1 MEVDGIT
8 EKIGKSLLDSNIKT
22 VLDLME
28 ADEESLLEI
37 SGINASLVEQVY
49 SSVQQFIERDDLDL
63 DDEDNSE
70 KLENDEEE

>member
-1 MEVDGIT
+1 
-8 EKIGKSLLDSNIKT
+8 
-22 VLDLME
+22 ME

-37 SGINASLVEQVY
+37 SGINASHVEQVY
-49 SSVQQFIERDDLDL
+49 SSVQQFIEREDLDL